1 MAARTQT
8 RGGGAE
14 VVGLEES
21 IKAIRKFS
29 KEAGREAVDIFRD
42 EAKTVQ
48 ALARSN
54 AQAAGAAATSRA
66 SWVGRSAT
74 AKGAGVKLIAR
85 SGRAHQAEWGM
96 HRWQVWGRG
105 TVQSVMQRR
114 TLREWNGNAF
124 KVRGGGGP
132 GYVIQPAIRRHLP
145 GMEPRV
151 AGQLTLLLRKLLDAE
166 GVPRGRG

>member
-1 MAARTQT
+1 MATTQV
-8 RGGGAE
+8 RGTGAK
-14 VVGLEES
+14 VVGLEGS

-29 KEAGREAVDIFRD
+29 KAAGAEATDIFRD
-42 EAKTVQ
+42 EAKVVQ
-48 ALARSN
+48 AIARAN
-54 AQAAGAAATSRA
+54 AQAAGAAATKRA

-85 SGRAHQAEWGM
+85 TGRAHQAEWGM

-105 TVQSVMQRR
+105 TTQTLMSRR
-114 TLREWNGNAF
+114 TLRPWSGNAF
-124 KVRGGGGP
+124 DVRGGSGP
-132 GYVIQPAIRRHLP
+132 GFVIQPAIRRHLP

-151 AGQLTLLLRKLLDAE
+151 AGKLTLLMRKLLDAE